1 MQTRQRIADLLAGFS
16 DPDLQAVAD
25 FCAYLQY
32 RNTQGAPT
40 PPAAPKAPPP
50 ATAVP
55 AGPAGTADTGP
66 AAAQALGPLL
76 TWATEVVETMT
87 EASFWVEYE
96 RELAATEQRA
106 GRYRLRTRLSALAD
120 CGRWYFLNHQADR
133 AGHDKEP
140 APRGVRQLALNAILN
155 AFAAT
160 QAPPD
165 ETDEQRKLR
174 QESIVRAK
182 RFFVSEVQA
191 ALQAGAGSGPG
202 SGPGSGCGNGPS
214 NGSGPPRGEG

>member
-32 RNTQGAPT
+32 RNTQAAPAT
-40 PPAAPKAPPP
+40 MTESRAAPKA
-50 ATAVP
+50 AP
-55 AGPAGTADTGP
+55 AGPAVTADTGP

-76 TWATEVVETMT
+76 AWATQVVETMT

-133 AGHDKEP
+133 VGTDKEL
-140 APRGVRQLALNAILN
+140 AYRGVRQLALNAILN
-155 AFAAT
+155 AFAAM

-165 ETDEQRKLR
+165 ETDDQRKLR
-174 QESIVRAK
+174 QEAIVRAK

-191 ALQAGAGSGPG
+191 ALQTGGGSGL
-202 SGPGSGCGNGPS
+202 
-214 NGSGPPRGEG
+214 GPPREGQP